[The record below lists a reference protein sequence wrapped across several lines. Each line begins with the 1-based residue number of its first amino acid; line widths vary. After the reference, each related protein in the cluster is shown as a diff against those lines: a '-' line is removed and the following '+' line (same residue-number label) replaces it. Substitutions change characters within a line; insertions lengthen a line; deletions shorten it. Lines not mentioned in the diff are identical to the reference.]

1 MVPPS
6 GAKRRPKEARNNGLR
21 VHTKFGLGM
30 PILVWRPHSS
40 NFWCEHHSL
49 VAQTMLKICPNLS
62 FIVEILIT
70 RLMSRWRR
78 DITVDR
84 GVSPVLRNNAHTV
97 VFTGPFWA
105 LDLE

>member
-1 MVPPS
+1 MALAGMVPPLE
-6 GAKRRPKEARNNGLR
+6 PKEGQKWPEIMGYESVQGSNR
-21 VHTKFGLGM
+21 
-30 PILVWRPHSS
+30 S

-62 FIVEILIT
+62 VIVEILIT

-84 GVSPVLRNNAHTV
+84 GVSPV
-97 VFTGPFWA
+97 
-105 LDLE
+105 